1 MQKSSRSLSSKKNE
15 KLISKRNKSLQETE
29 SYGKFLEFY
38 NSNQNQPFKQFLYM
52 QEFFNTNL
60 NSFPSDEEIQAIQQ
74 NLFSV
79 YQVISNR
86 KKNWTTDE
94 KKVLIWVV
102 GKLSQSQD
110 LDIRDL
116 PNSFWDDVSE
126 LICRRDPQ
134 SCKQKWL
141 QLKKTDL
148 QQKPFTQ
155 QEDQLLLDLIHKY
168 KDSEQGKKWCQIS
181 EELNS
186 QILNYRTSKQCRER
200 WLNHLNPKISKDP
213 WNDDEDIFLLDLILQ
228 QGRKWAEISKLFD
241 GRRNENTVKNRF
253 NSLIKR
259 EKDLI
264 VDLQN
269 GQTTNLDTIFGNP
282 TGQTLNKQQIMAIEV
297 LKNKI
302 QWRKGQIKSGEQI
315 NDFRR
320 TSIHQTS
327 DKQEEFQLKRS
338 SVVKYQVG
346 HLGQDEIQND
356 ELVPCLVNLEK
367 NIIYFCSKE
376 QILKLLDNQINQMN
390 YNLELAKKDIKS
402 FDSGLINFKTQLSII
417 SEINDSK
424 FSSFLCG
431 QNNEDNFSQISRVFQ
446 NNFIQKQMIDL
457 EQYFNLDPP
466 QHQQINQLF
475 NPIQQIHYKAYYQV
489 RRAYKSEVL
498 QQNVKIIDQK
508 IPRSLPN
515 VISIISQ

>member
-1 MQKSSRSLSSKKNE
+1 
-15 KLISKRNKSLQETE
+15 
-29 SYGKFLEFY
+29 
-38 NSNQNQPFKQFLYM
+38 
-52 QEFFNTNL
+52 
-60 NSFPSDEEIQAIQQ
+60 
-74 NLFSV
+74 
-79 YQVISNR
+79 
-86 KKNWTTDE
+86 
-94 KKVLIWVV
+94 
-102 GKLSQSQD
+102 
-110 LDIRDL
+110 
-116 PNSFWDDVSE
+116 
-126 LICRRDPQ
+126 
-134 SCKQKWL
+134 
-141 QLKKTDL
+141 
-148 QQKPFTQ
+148 
-155 QEDQLLLDLIHKY
+155 
-168 KDSEQGKKWCQIS
+168 
-181 EELNS
+181 
-186 QILNYRTSKQCRER
+186 
-200 WLNHLNPKISKDP
+200 
-213 WNDDEDIFLLDLILQ
+213 
-228 QGRKWAEISKLFD
+228 
-241 GRRNENTVKNRF
+241 
-253 NSLIKR
+253 
-259 EKDLI
+259 
-264 VDLQN
+264 
-269 GQTTNLDTIFGNP
+269 
-282 TGQTLNKQQIMAIEV
+282 MAIEV

-327 DKQEEFQLKRS
+327 EKQEEFQLKRS

-346 HLGQDEIQND
+346 HLGQEEIQND

-376 QILKLLDNQINQMN
+376 QIVKLLNNQINQMN
-390 YNLELAKKDIKS
+390 YNLELEKKDIKS

-431 QNNEDNFSQISRVFQ
+431 QNNEDNFSQISKVFQ

-475 NPIQQIHYKAYYQV
+475 NPIQQIHYKAYYQI

-498 QQNVKIIDQK
+498 QQNFKIIDQK

>member
-29 SYGKFLEFY
+29 SYGKFLEFL
-38 NSNQNQPFKQFLYM
+38 NSNQNQPFRQFLYM

-74 NLFSV
+74 NLFSI
-79 YQVISNR
+79 YSAISNR
-86 KKNWTTDE
+86 KKNWTFDE

-102 GKLSQSQD
+102 GKLSQSQG

-116 PNSFWDDVSE
+116 PISFWNDVSE

-134 SCKQKWL
+134 SCKLKWS
-141 QLKKTDL
+141 QLRKTDL

-155 QEDQLLLDLIHKY
+155 QEDQILLDLINKY
-168 KDSEQGKKWCQIS
+168 NDSEQGKKWSQIS

-186 QILNYRTSKQCRER
+186 QNLNYRTSKQCRER

-213 WNDDEDIFLLDLILQ
+213 WNDDEDILLLDLILAH
-228 QGRKWAEISKLFD
+228 GRKWAEISKLFD
-241 GRRNENTVKNRF
+241 CRRNENNVKNRF
-253 NSLIKR
+253 SSLIKR

-264 VDLQN
+264 VDLKN
-269 GQTTNLDTIFGNP
+269 GQTTNLEAILGNP
-282 TGQTLNKQQIMAIEV
+282 TGQTLNNQQIIAIEV

-302 QWRKGQIKSGEQI
+302 LWRKGQNKSGEQF

-327 DKQEEFQLKRS
+327 GKQEEFYLKRS
-338 SVVKYQVG
+338 SIVKYSVG
-346 HLGQDEIQND
+346 HLGQDEILND

-376 QILKLLDNQINQMN
+376 QILKLLENQINQIN
-390 YNLELAKKDIKS
+390 YNFEQARKDIKS

-431 QNNEDNFSQISRVFQ
+431 QDNEDNYSQIGKVIQ
-446 NNFIQKQMIDL
+446 NQFLQQQFMDL
-457 EQYFNLDPP
+457 EQYLNLDPP
-466 QHQQINQLF
+466 QNQQIKHFL
-475 NPIQQIHYKAYYQV
+475 NPIQQIHYKAYYQI
-489 RRAYKSEVL
+489 RKAYKSEVL
-498 QQNVKIIDQK
+498 QQNVRMIDQK

-515 VISIISQ
+515 VISIVSQ